1 MTLYHGSLVIVES
14 PRILPR
20 KDGKTS
26 DFGAALFCRERCSMK
41 EVTQENLRTIL
52 PGKIARAVMML
63 AESRHCSPK
72 EALLQFYGSR
82 VYKELEIEQTKRWW
96 QSSSEL
102 FEDLQ
107 QPLGA

>member
-1 MTLYHGSLVIVES
+1 
-14 PRILPR
+14 
-20 KDGKTS
+20 
-26 DFGAALFCRERCSMK
+26 MK

-82 VYKELEIEQTKRWW
+82 VYKELEIERTKRWW

-102 FEDLQ
+102 FEDMQ